1 MQDHCLMDDLA
12 DRTKQFAVTVLRF
25 CARLPAKAE
34 LRVVR
39 DQLARSG
46 GSVGANYR
54 AARRSKSSAGFI
66 HKLSIVEE
74 EADEPAYWLEVL
86 GELGLATDV
95 ERIRLHGEADP
106 LTAIMVASKK
116 TARTSPQRAVPRS

>member
-1 MQDHCLMDDLA
+1 MDDLA
-12 DRTKQFAVTVLRF
+12 DRTKQFAVSVLRF

-34 LRVVR
+34 FQVVR
-39 DQLARSG
+39 GQLGRSG

-54 AARRSKSSAGFI
+54 AARRSRSPADFI

-74 EADEPAYWLEVL
+74 EADESAYLLEIL
-86 GELGLATDV
+86 GELGLENDAAH
-95 ERIRLHGEADP
+95 IRLHGEANQ